1 MALTDFQKHKFT
13 LLFNMRDTDGNGVVE
28 AEDFDLVTER
38 VATAKGWSPGTTEY
52 EGYAEFRRTLWE
64 RIWKPA
70 DVNGDGKIE
79 LEEYLNFAQTAMEYY
94 ESGRMDELLDQFGR
108 NNLKNTHIEMV
119 FQGFDTDED
128 GGIDLEEYR
137 LFLQSRDIDDSLAE
151 VCFRRLDTD
160 GNGVIDLAEFTEHFK
175 AYYSTKDPLV
185 AGNWL
190 YGPCCSREQCFGEG
204 CCYEEG

>member
-1 MALTDFQKHKFT
+1 MTLTNFQKHKFT
-13 LLFNMRDTDGNGVVE
+13 LLFNMRDTDGDGVVE

-38 VATAKGWSPGTTEY
+38 IAAAKGWSPGTTEY
-52 EGYAEFRRTLWE
+52 ENYAEFRRVLWE

-70 DVNGDGKIE
+70 DVSGDGRIQ

-108 NNLKNTHIEMV
+108 DSLKNTHIEMV
-119 FQGFDTDED
+119 FQGFDADED
-128 GGIDLEEYR
+128 GGINLEDYR
-137 LFLQSRDIDDSLAE
+137 LFLQSRGIDDSLAE

-160 GNGVIDLAEFTEHFK
+160 GTGVIDLAEFIEHFR
-175 AYYSTKDPLV
+175 AYYSAKDPSV

-204 CCYEEG
+204 RCYEEE